1 MKKHL
6 SFRLSGILISSALFS
21 SALVSS
27 ALVSSA
33 LLSTSVAAAPAEQDW
48 QALNNTLVQQHI
60 LPRYQQLQSS
70 SETLAAQSASLCQ
83 SFSPAQL
90 EITREAYHQTM
101 SAWQALQ
108 HIQFGPIQNL
118 MRNFSMQF
126 WPDKKNLIGKQVAVL
141 LKEQKPETLDT
152 EYMFQASIGVK
163 GLPAMERL
171 LFADQAENT
180 LANNSYACRLN
191 STIATY
197 IELNAQGT
205 VSEWQDFATE
215 ISNAGDGES
224 YYESHQEAAVDMM
237 KAMVEPIEVIRDL
250 KLLRPLGKGDKLRPK
265 RLESW
270 RSLRSLENLQINIS
284 TLHDIY
290 SGGENRVKAML
301 ENQGDTAL
309 AEELDTLFKDAD
321 RQLAEIPG
329 PLYTTLTEG
338 QTAAQLIQLSD
349 TLKVLHIGLLT
360 AMQKLDVQLGFN
372 SRDGD

>member
-6 SFRLSGILISSALFS
+6 SFRLSGILISSALF
-21 SALVSS
+21 SS